1 VTWRKADPF
10 FARRIQMAIFAVG
23 MIFGLDYLIT
33 PGGCSST
40 VLTSVE
46 ATWAPLW
53 VWGATILMFSVLGF
67 VVEWQVLNR
76 EHPFLPSKRRN
87 QWGWLTNA
95 SHIVLVAVF
104 SVLSASSLT
113 DIITRG
119 ISEGHWYGFR
129 TSALWGFFAYVNLQF
144 VKRLAEKPVIL
155 K

>member
-1 VTWRKADPF
+1 
-10 FARRIQMAIFAVG
+10 MAIFAVG

-33 PGGCSST
+33 PGGSST

-95 SHIVLVAVF
+95 GTAPFGASPIAIGRRLVV
-104 SVLSASSLT
+104 
-113 DIITRG
+113 
-119 ISEGHWYGFR
+119 
-129 TSALWGFFAYVNLQF
+129 VN
-144 VKRLAEKPVIL
+144 R
-155 K
+155 